1 MFQVYIAGKY
11 TARER
16 LKAER
21 ETLRASG
28 VEVTSSWMDNHYPVE
43 ADVSDETARREARMD
58 FREVEACDLLIL
70 DTLDESNTGG
80 RDVELGMALI
90 AGKQIVR
97 IGPARNVFHKLLS
110 NFESWS
116 EYHAAIASAAR

>member
-1 MFQVYIAGKY
+1 MTLVYIAGKY

-21 ETLRASG
+21 ETLRISG
-28 VEVTSSWMDNHYPVE
+28 VEVSSSWMDNDYPVE
-43 ADVSDETARREARMD
+43 AEVSDETSRHEARMD
-58 FREVEACDLLIL
+58 VREVEACDLLIL

-80 RDVELGMALI
+80 RDVELGMALV
-90 AGKQIVR
+90 AGKQVVR

-110 NFESWS
+110 SFETWA
-116 EYHAAIASAAR
+116 EYHAEMSS